1 MNRAYPDLCD
11 LLDEH
16 MVEVATANNSSDSCE
31 ALQVPLSNAKK

>member
-31 ALQVPLSNAKK
+31 ALQVPLSNSRK